1 MIIRSLENLSLI
13 SKQIV
18 NKTSKEDCIFL
29 YGEIGTGKTT
39 FTRYFINHFQ
49 RKEKIQ
55 ETEVLSPTFNLVY
68 EYEIKT
74 LKIMHY
80 DLYRLKTTKETKQL
94 GIFEDTKKTIKI
106 IEWPEL
112 IKNKVKDKLEINL
125 KYTEDENER
134 NINFLGYGKWR
145 NFKID
150 GILYG
155 DLIYDSYLREKFK
168 YTINLN
174 DKDFIKFFYK
184 SIDYYFYC
192 KGLFERYDIK
202 AVILSH
208 TVYIPAILG
217 RIALSSRFFSSR
229 KSFTI
234 TEILAAR
241 LLKGGIRSLVSLK
254 QSNRP
259 WCN

>member
-94 GIFEDTKKTIKI
+94 GIFEDGKNTIKI

-112 IKNKVKDKLEINL
+112 LEDSIEDKLEINF
-125 KYTEDENER
+125 KYTENENER
-134 NINFLGYGKWR
+134 DMNFLGYGKWK
-145 NFKID
+145 NFKI
-150 GILYG
+150 
-155 DLIYDSYLREKFK
+155 
-168 YTINLN
+168 N
-174 DKDFIKFFYK
+174 
-184 SIDYYFYC
+184 
-192 KGLFERYDIK
+192 
-202 AVILSH
+202 
-208 TVYIPAILG
+208 AI
-217 RIALSSRFFSSR
+217 
-229 KSFTI
+229 
-234 TEILAAR
+234 
-241 LLKGGIRSLVSLK
+241 
-254 QSNRP
+254 
-259 WCN
+259 

>member
-74 LKIMHY
+74 YKIMHY
-80 DLYRLKTTKETKQL
+80 DLYRLTNNKETKQL
-94 GIFEDTKKTIKI
+94 GIFENDKKTIKI

-112 IKNKVKDKLEINL
+112 LKGSIEDKLEINF
-125 KYTEDENER
+125 KYTENENER
-134 NINFLGYGKWR
+134 EIILFGYGKWKD
-145 NFKID
+145 FKI
-150 GILYG
+150 
-155 DLIYDSYLREKFK
+155 
-168 YTINLN
+168 N
-174 DKDFIKFFYK
+174 
-184 SIDYYFYC
+184 
-192 KGLFERYDIK
+192 
-202 AVILSH
+202 
-208 TVYIPAILG
+208 AI
-217 RIALSSRFFSSR
+217 
-229 KSFTI
+229 
-234 TEILAAR
+234 
-241 LLKGGIRSLVSLK
+241 
-254 QSNRP
+254 
-259 WCN
+259 

>member
-1 MIIRSLENLSLI
+1 MIIKSLENLSLI

-29 YGEIGTGKTT
+29 YGEIGSGKTT

-94 GIFEDTKKTIKI
+94 GIFEDGKKTIKI

-112 IKNKVKDKLEINL
+112 LEDSIEDKLEINF
-125 KYTEDENER
+125 KYTENENER
-134 NINFLGYGKWR
+134 DMNFLGYGKWKD
-145 NFKID
+145 FKI
-150 GILYG
+150 
-155 DLIYDSYLREKFK
+155 
-168 YTINLN
+168 N
-174 DKDFIKFFYK
+174 
-184 SIDYYFYC
+184 
-192 KGLFERYDIK
+192 
-202 AVILSH
+202 
-208 TVYIPAILG
+208 AI
-217 RIALSSRFFSSR
+217 
-229 KSFTI
+229 
-234 TEILAAR
+234 
-241 LLKGGIRSLVSLK
+241 
-254 QSNRP
+254 
-259 WCN
+259 

>member
-94 GIFEDTKKTIKI
+94 GIFEDGKKTIKI

-112 IKNKVKDKLEINL
+112 LEDSIEDKLEINF
-125 KYTEDENER
+125 KYTENENER
-134 NINFLGYGKWR
+134 DMNFLGYGKWK
-145 NFKID
+145 NFKI
-150 GILYG
+150 
-155 DLIYDSYLREKFK
+155 
-168 YTINLN
+168 N
-174 DKDFIKFFYK
+174 
-184 SIDYYFYC
+184 
-192 KGLFERYDIK
+192 
-202 AVILSH
+202 
-208 TVYIPAILG
+208 AI
-217 RIALSSRFFSSR
+217 
-229 KSFTI
+229 
-234 TEILAAR
+234 
-241 LLKGGIRSLVSLK
+241 
-254 QSNRP
+254 
-259 WCN
+259 

>member
-94 GIFEDTKKTIKI
+94 GIFEDGKKTIKI

-112 IKNKVKDKLEINL
+112 LEDSIEDKLEINF
-125 KYTEDENER
+125 KYTENENER
-134 NINFLGYGKWR
+134 DMNFLGYGKWKD
-145 NFKID
+145 FKI
-150 GILYG
+150 
-155 DLIYDSYLREKFK
+155 
-168 YTINLN
+168 N
-174 DKDFIKFFYK
+174 
-184 SIDYYFYC
+184 
-192 KGLFERYDIK
+192 
-202 AVILSH
+202 
-208 TVYIPAILG
+208 AI
-217 RIALSSRFFSSR
+217 
-229 KSFTI
+229 
-234 TEILAAR
+234 
-241 LLKGGIRSLVSLK
+241 
-254 QSNRP
+254 
-259 WCN
+259 